1 MKYYLRKVAH
11 TVYVTNFFTKNNGK
25 EIELTDE
32 EQKIIRDGWV
42 ALDKG
47 QTILEKKYDLA

>member
-1 MKYYLRKVAH
+1 MKCYLRKVVH
-11 TVYVTNFFTKNNGK
+11 TVYVTNFLTKNTSK

-32 EQKIIRDGWV
+32 ERKIIKDGWV

-47 QTILEKKYDLA
+47 QAILEKKYDLA